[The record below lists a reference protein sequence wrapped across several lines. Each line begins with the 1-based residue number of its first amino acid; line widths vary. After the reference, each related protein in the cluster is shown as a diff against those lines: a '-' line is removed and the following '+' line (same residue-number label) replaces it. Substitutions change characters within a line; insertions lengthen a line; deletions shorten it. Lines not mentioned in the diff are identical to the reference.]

1 MFWLFLA
8 CVAVVNVTIFVCG
21 YVLHYAF
28 NEQSLVVQETQE
40 KQEGKEVPNVASWE
54 RTEGTD
60 WDDVKMNF

>member
-8 CVAVVNVTIFVCG
+8 CVLGFYTVLYVCIFVFVKLAVRCET
-21 YVLHYAF
+21 V
-28 NEQSLVVQETQE
+28 VVQETQ
-40 KQEGKEVPNVASWE
+40 KKKEVIQVASWE